1 MQNQET
7 RKELCHVFKAL
18 SDPHRVEILEKLYT
32 EKCQCID
39 NYPSE
44 KQQRQQCV
52 KSLSLLLGI
61 SFPTISHHLK
71 ALRDAGLIKTIKQ
84 GRHII
89 CHINYEKI
97 KQINLFLTRISNKH

>member
-1 MQNQET
+1 MINQET
-7 RKELCHVFKAL
+7 RKEFCRVFKAL

-44 KQQRQQCV
+44 KQESQRCV
-52 KSLSLLLGI
+52 KSLSLLVGI
-61 SFPTISHHLK
+61 SIPTISHHLK
-71 ALRDAGLIKTIKQ
+71 ELRDAGLIKMTKQ
-84 GRHII
+84 GRHIV

-97 KQINLFLTRISNKH
+97 KQINLFLSRISKH